1 MMYLLDTN
9 VISEMRKTERAHAK
23 VKKWA
28 ESVDAAA
35 LFLSAVSVL
44 EMEIGVRRIER
55 RDRKQGLVL
64 RSWLHT
70 RILPAFAGRIIAV
83 DTQVALKCA
92 ALHVPDPRSY
102 RDSLIAASAIIHE
115 MTVVTRNIADFE
127 PMGVAVLN
135 PWEF

>member
-28 ESVDAAA
+28 GSVDATA

-44 EMEIGVRRIER
+44 EMEIGVCRIER

-64 RSWLHT
+64 RTWVQT
-70 RILPAFAGRIIAV
+70 RVVPRLGGGIIAV
-83 DTQVALKCA
+83 ETQVALKCA
-92 ALHVPDPRSY
+92 ALPVPDPRSY